1 MFFFFRTLLTGIALI
16 TSGQALAAKPADPW
30 PVSPSVMQLS
40 TPYGNLHVVPN
51 EYIYESHLRLN
62 DADIEPAIKG
72 ILNITHAFSL
82 PKAQVVLVSINNG
95 NEVCPIRYR
104 WVLLRADDYSVSPEF
119 GSCSDKIKVS
129 AKGQKLTLTTPSL
142 QKPDKI
148 DIYIYDGKTIQHR
161 SAKQP

>member
-1 MFFFFRTLLTGIALI
+1 MSFLFRTLLTSIALLA
-16 TSGQALAAKPADPW
+16 SAQAPAAKPADPW

-40 TPYGNLHVVPN
+40 TPYGNLHVSTS
-51 EYIYESHLRLN
+51 EYIYESSLQLN
-62 DADIEPAIKG
+62 DVDIEPAIKG

-95 NEVCPIRYR
+95 NNVCPIRYR
-104 WVLLRADDYSVSPEF
+104 WVVLQEDAYKVSPEF

-148 DIYIYDGKTIQHR
+148 DVYVYDGKTIRHR

>member
-1 MFFFFRTLLTGIALI
+1 MFVLIRTLLAGMALI
-16 TSGQALAAKPADPW
+16 AAGQTSAAQPTDPW

-40 TPYGNLHVVPN
+40 TPYGELHVATS
-51 EYIYESHLRLN
+51 EYVYESRLRLN
-62 DADIEPAIKG
+62 DVDIEPAIKG

-82 PKAQVVLVSINNG
+82 PKARVALVSINNG
-95 NEVCPIRYR
+95 NNVCPIRYR
-104 WVLLRADDYSVSPEF
+104 WVVLQADAYRVSPEF

-129 AKGQKLTLTTPSL
+129 AKGKKLTLKTPSL

-148 DIYIYDGKTIQHR
+148 DVYVYDGKTIQHR

>member
-1 MFFFFRTLLTGIALI
+1 MFVLFRTLLAGMTLI
-16 TSGQALAAKPADPW
+16 VAGQTSAAQPIDPW

-40 TPYGNLHVVPN
+40 TPYGELHVATS
-51 EYIYESHLRLN
+51 EYVYESRLRLN
-62 DADIEPAIKG
+62 DVDIEPAIKG

-82 PKAQVVLVSINNG
+82 PKAQVALVSINNG
-95 NEVCPIRYR
+95 NNVCPIRYR
-104 WVLLRADDYSVSPEF
+104 WVVLQADAYRVSPEF

-129 AKGQKLTLTTPSL
+129 AKGKKLMLKTPSL

-148 DIYIYDGKTIQHR
+148 DVYVYDGETIQHR